1 MVAECKAEDS
11 EETLEAA
18 GRRGDGERR
27 RRGEED
33 RGQKTEDNC
42 EFEGLTIVD

>member
-18 GRRGDGERR
+18 GRRGDGED
-27 RRGEED
+27 GD
-33 RGQKTEDNC
+33 AAKKTEGRTQLRIAD
-42 EFEGLTIVD
+42 FGLRI